1 LVQEHSDAEG
11 DWGGGRLQVER
22 RGREREDAGS
32 DMQKPK
38 GITESWVLP
47 SGPSRACNQ
56 LRRNVR
62 VEKSALG
69 EEKTV
74 LTRGIFS

>member
-1 LVQEHSDAEG
+1 MLRVI
-11 DWGGGRLQVER
+11 GGGGGCRL
-22 RGREREDAGS
+22 RGGGEREDAGS